1 MARLIYGLDTNA
13 IHYSSTQL
21 SEFPTAAADYE
32 GLVYQYIGNTT
43 ENFINGFFYKCTEVS
58 TGVYAWKEVATGFES
73 TSEDTTV
80 TTIPSFIFSEIGNK
94 LHKGL
99 ITFKTSTASTIYTDI
114 TQNSSMEI
122 PACRVACWRCADDKF
137 YITAY
142 TDAAIYSG
150 ILCSS
155 TETIAYWDTNSYEKV
170 EGKLYTAGE
179 GIDINGSTIT
189 NTGIKSLAAGEGIS
203 VSGNTITNTGIK
215 SLAAGSGISV
225 SGNTI
230 TNTGVRT
237 VSTGGANGTISVNGS
252 DVSVKGLANLAYATI
267 SVSGN
272 TATITY

>member
-58 TGVYAWKEVATGFES
+58 TGNYVWKEVATGFES

-99 ITFKTSTASTIYTDI
+99 ITFKTSTTSTIYTDI

-142 TDAAIYSG
+142 TDVAIYSG
-150 ILCSS
+150 VICSS

-179 GIDINGSTIT
+179 GIDI
-189 NTGIKSLAAGEGIS
+189 
-203 VSGNTITNTGIK
+203 SGNTITNTGIK